1 MNRRS
6 GSRFVA
12 LAAGGRTLAG
22 SAIFGVILTDHTVLA
37 VRKRAFRQ
45 LFKIVVLAGPA
56 ADVAQERNKTA
67 TFFREGIFHARRNF
81 RELVSLEQTVAD
93 EFLQSVGKDS
103 VRYAVERLFDVVI
116 TDAVFGIEQAQN
128 AGLPAAAEEFESE
141 FQRATQILGE
151 FRLIHDENTKSKKL
165 QKV

>member
-1 MNRRS
+1 M
-6 GSRFVA
+6 VA
-12 LAAGGRTLAG
+12 GVACLRLRAFAAR
-22 SAIFGVILTDHTVLA
+22 AIDCVILADHTVFA
-37 VRKRAFRQ
+37 VCKRVFRQ

-81 RELVSLEQTVAD
+81 RELVSLDQTVAD

>member
-1 MNRRS
+1 M
-6 GSRFVA
+6 VA
-12 LAAGGRTLAG
+12 GVACLRLRAFAAR
-22 SAIFGVILTDHTVLA
+22 AIGCVILADHTVFA
-37 VRKRAFRQ
+37 VCKRVFRQ

-81 RELVSLEQTVAD
+81 RELVSLDQTMAD